1 MKNLEYEDYIKNK
14 LTEPNTYSQG
24 YVAFLDMM
32 GFQKL
37 CKDESCER
45 IKAIIDDIELFKYK
59 FINSFSK
66 LVVPEDIISQTTV
79 KIISDSIIVTAPD
92 NYYAPIRLWSNAN
105 NASLISNTL

>member
-1 MKNLEYEDYIKNK
+1 MKKYIKNK
-14 LTEPNTYSQG
+14 LNEPNTYSQG

-59 FINSFSK
+59 FIVILILSNK
-66 LVVPEDIISQTTV
+66 L
-79 KIISDSIIVTAPD
+79 
-92 NYYAPIRLWSNAN
+92 
-105 NASLISNTL
+105 LI